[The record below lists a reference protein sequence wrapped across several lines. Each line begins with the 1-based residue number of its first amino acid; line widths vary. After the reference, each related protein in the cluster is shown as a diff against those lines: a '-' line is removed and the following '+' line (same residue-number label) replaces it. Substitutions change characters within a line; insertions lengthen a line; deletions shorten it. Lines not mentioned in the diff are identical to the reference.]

1 MLSFLYTADLSL
13 GLTIP
18 SNTGHNLTQRRLD
31 YYASSQSVCWE
42 STVSGPCEHQALFS
56 LILLDVFRPQLW
68 LFSSHACADLCSAK
82 SSKETLCEAPGFF
95 FFLCSVLF
103 PDPDDDGLEEWT
115 WKTRREWICKT
126 VRKT

>member
-1 MLSFLYTADLSL
+1 VLSFLYTADLSL

-95 FFLCSVLF
+95 FFFCAAFSSLTQMMIVWKN
-103 PDPDDDGLEEWT
+103 GHGKQEENGFV
-115 WKTRREWICKT
+115 KL
-126 VRKT
+126 